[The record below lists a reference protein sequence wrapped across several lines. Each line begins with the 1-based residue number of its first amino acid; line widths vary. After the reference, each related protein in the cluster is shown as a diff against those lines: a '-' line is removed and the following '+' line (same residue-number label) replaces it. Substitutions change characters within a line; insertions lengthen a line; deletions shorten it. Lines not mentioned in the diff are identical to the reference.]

1 MADTYEINKQRRTFK
16 LPLSKTNCISF
27 DDGGARIVRFFD
39 ERIGLTEQE
48 FDMAEKARIDADIKQ
63 TASFYRKYRSKPL
76 LVLKVLDISYD
87 GGSLEAVYAY
97 GISFPTSKSDRAVE
111 YVYPRKALTSNYE

>member
-1 MADTYEINKQRRTFK
+1 MSQRGIN
-16 LPLSKTNCISF
+16 
-27 DDGGARIVRFFD
+27 
-39 ERIGLTEQE
+39 LTEEQAM
-48 FDMAEKARIDADIKQ
+48 FMAEKARIDADIKQ

-97 GISFPTSKSDRAVE
+97 GISFQTSKSDRAVE